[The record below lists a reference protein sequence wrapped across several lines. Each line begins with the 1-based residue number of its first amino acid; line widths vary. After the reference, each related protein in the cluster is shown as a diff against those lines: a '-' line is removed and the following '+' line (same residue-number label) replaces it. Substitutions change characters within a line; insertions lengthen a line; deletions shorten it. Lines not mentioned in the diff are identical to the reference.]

1 MVDGLSSLAQY
12 TGTVLALQDA
22 ADVPF
27 PNLGGGTADLF
38 APGDKLLDPLDR
50 RNRPDPLRQPPP
62 ENPPVGVAAPGD
74 AVYCAAVTPEGVG
87 TVSNVSWSTNR
98 GDGTVV
104 TPVAP
109 LTTAGAA
116 PTGRGA
122 GQRFGRRARHQRH
135 LHRGRSAA
143 RGHRPM
149 PHTVQDVVRRIEEI
163 GGSEADAL

>member
-27 PNLGGGTADLF
+27 PNLGGGTTDLF
-38 APGDKLLDPLDR
+38 APGDKLLDLLSTAAAAQIQCGAAP
-50 RNRPDPLRQPPP
+50 Q
-62 ENPPVGVAAPGD
+62 NPPVGVAAPGD
-74 AVYCAAVTPEGVG
+74 TVYCAAVTPEGVG
-87 TVSNVSWSTNR
+87 TVSNVSWTTNR

-116 PTGRGA
+116 PTGVVQVNGSDGEPDISVTFTA
-122 GQRFGRRARHQRH
+122 E
-135 LHRGRSAA
+135 RSAA
-143 RGHRPM
+143 RGQVDAAHRPG
-149 PHTVQDVVRRIEEI
+149 RRTPDR
-163 GGSEADAL
+163 GDRRLARPTQP